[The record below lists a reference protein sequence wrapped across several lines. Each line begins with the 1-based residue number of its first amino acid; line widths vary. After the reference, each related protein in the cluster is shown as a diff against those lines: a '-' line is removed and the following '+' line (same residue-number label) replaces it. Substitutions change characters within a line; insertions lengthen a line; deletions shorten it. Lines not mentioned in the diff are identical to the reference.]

1 MTNIYYPLLY
11 KPNLDMSIFTKKEQE
26 LIANAI
32 ANAEKATSGEIR
44 IAIDKH
50 CHGSAFERATEYF
63 AELGMDKTAQHN
75 GVLIYLAYED
85 HKFAIIGDRGIDN
98 VVPDDFWETTQVA
111 MKAHFL
117 SGNIADG
124 IIAGVALAGEKLAL
138 FFPYQNGD
146 VNELPDDIVYM
157 NKEENK

>member
-1 MTNIYYPLLY
+1 
-11 KPNLDMSIFTKKEQE
+11 MSIFNKKEQE

-32 ANAEKATSGEIR
+32 ADAEKATSGEIR
-44 IAIDKH
+44 IAIDKT
-50 CHGSAFERATEYF
+50 CHGNAFDRATQYF
-63 AELGMDKTAQHN
+63 ADLGMDKTAQRN
-75 GVLIYLAYED
+75 GVLIYLAHED

-98 VVPDDFWETTQVA
+98 VVPEDFWEMTQVA

-117 SGNIADG
+117 SGNLAEG

-146 VNELPDDIVYM
+146 INELPNDIVYM
-157 NKEENK
+157 NQEENK

>member
-1 MTNIYYPLLY
+1 
-11 KPNLDMSIFTKKEQE
+11 MSIFTKDEQE

-32 ANAEKATSGEIR
+32 AVAEKATSGEIR

-50 CHGSAFERATEYF
+50 CHGSAFDKATQYF
-63 AELGMDKTAQHN
+63 ADLGMDKTTQHN

-85 HKFAIIGDRGIDN
+85 RKFAIIGDRGIDD

-117 SGNIADG
+117 SGNLAEG
-124 IIAGVALAGEKLAL
+124 IIAGISLAGEKLAL
-138 FFPYQNGD
+138 FFPYQSGD
-146 VNELPDDIVYM
+146 VNELPNDIIYM
-157 NKEENK
+157 NQEENKQ

>member
-1 MTNIYYPLLY
+1 
-11 KPNLDMSIFTKKEQE
+11 MSLFTTKEQE

-32 ANAEKATSGEIR
+32 AEAEKTTSGEIR
-44 IAIDKH
+44 ISIDKH

-63 AELGMDKTAQHN
+63 SELGMDKTAQHN

-85 HKFAIIGDRGIDN
+85 HKFAIIGDRGIN
-98 VVPDDFWETTQVA
+98 KVVPEDFWETTQVA

-117 SGNIADG
+117 SGNLADG

-146 VNELPDDIVYM
+146 VNELPNDIVYM
-157 NKEENK
+157 NQEEQK

>member
-1 MTNIYYPLLY
+1 
-11 KPNLDMSIFTKKEQE
+11 MSIFNKKEQE

-32 ANAEKATSGEIR
+32 AAAEKATSGEIR

-63 AELGMDKTAQHN
+63 AELGMDKTAQRN
-75 GVLIYLAYED
+75 GVLIYLAHED
-85 HKFAIIGDRGIDN
+85 HKFAIIGDRGIDT

-117 SGNIADG
+117 SGNLAEG
-124 IIAGVALAGEKLAL
+124 IVAGVALAGEKLAL
-138 FFPYQNGD
+138 FFPYQSGD
-146 VNELPDDIVYM
+146 VNELPNDIVYM
-157 NKEENK
+157 NQDEKK

>member
-1 MTNIYYPLLY
+1 MPF
-11 KPNLDMSIFTKKEQE
+11 FTTEEQE

-32 ANAEKATSGEIR
+32 ADAEKATSGEIR
-44 IAIDKH
+44 IAVEKN

-63 AELGMDKTAQHN
+63 AELGMDKTSQHN
-75 GVLIYLAYED
+75 GVLIYLAYAD
-85 HKFAIIGDRGIDN
+85 HKFAIIGDRGIDT

-138 FFPYQNGD
+138 FFPYQSGD
-146 VNELPDDIVYM
+146 VNELPNDIIYM
-157 NKEENK
+157 DHDETK